1 MNRAVFLKKKNVDKD
16 IAQERIIKLFA
27 EAKKTSQELADRYI
41 FLARKIA
48 TKLKVRIPKELK
60 RQFCKECGTYFRHGK
75 NVRVRLSAKKVVLY
89 CLSCKE
95 YTRIPYK

>member
-1 MNRAVFLKKKNVDKD
+1 MNRVLFLKKKNIDKD
-16 IAQERIIKLFA
+16 IAIERIIKLFA
-27 EAKKTSQELADRYI
+27 EAKTASPELANRYV

-48 TKLKVRIPKELK
+48 TKLKVRIPRELK

-75 NVRVRLSAKKVVLY
+75 NVRVRLSAKKVVSY
-89 CLSCKE
+89 CLTCKK